1 MLKLIM
7 ENSGVV
13 FLSSFAGLV
22 KDSLVHSVL
31 VNSVSQ
37 ELRVVQLS
45 LQILSYLFID
55 FRDILKKE
63 IEVTF
68 LFLSQ
73 RYLIIN

>member
-1 MLKLIM
+1 
-7 ENSGVV
+7 
-13 FLSSFAGLV
+13 
-22 KDSLVHSVL
+22 
-31 VNSVSQ
+31 
-37 ELRVVQLS
+37 VQLS